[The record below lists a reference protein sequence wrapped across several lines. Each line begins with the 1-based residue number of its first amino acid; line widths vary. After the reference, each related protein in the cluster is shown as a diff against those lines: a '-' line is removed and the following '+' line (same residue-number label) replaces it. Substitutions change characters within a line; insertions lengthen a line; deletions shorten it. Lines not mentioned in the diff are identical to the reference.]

1 MLELLWLLLPVAA
14 ASGWWMARRD
24 QPRRDDPCASNADY
38 FQGLNYLLD
47 DKPDQAIEVFLRMVK
62 VDRDTAETHLTLG
75 SLFRRRGEVDRAIHI
90 HRDLIA
96 RPNLTPVQ
104 RSRALLELGEDYM
117 RAGLFDR
124 AESLFRDL
132 AGQSEHTSVALDR
145 LVEIYKQEK
154 DWRQA
159 LNCCDR
165 LQQVSGESRSME
177 SAHYCCEL
185 AEQASAQG
193 QTGSARRLLQEA
205 LARDAH
211 CVRASIL
218 AGRIAMA
225 AGDHAA
231 ALAAFRAVEEQERG
245 YFPEVIGLLEQ
256 CFTALDQRD
265 QWLDYLHAVQ
275 GRDHSGRVT
284 AALAE
289 LLEEQRG
296 EAAALAFLEAELREY
311 PTVLGLRCFI
321 DLKRRYNQGASGAD
335 LDVLARISRHLLD
348 EAARYRCLDCGFVGR
363 SLHWCC
369 PGCKTWNS
377 IKPIPDLV
385 FRSQN

>member
-14 ASGWWMARRD
+14 ASGWWVARRD
-24 QPRRDDPCASNADY
+24 RPRRDDPCASNAEY
-38 FQGLNYLLD
+38 FKGLNYLLD
-47 DKPDQAIEVFLRMVK
+47 DKPDQAIEVFLRMVE

-90 HRDLIA
+90 HRDLVA
-96 RPNLTPVQ
+96 RPHLTPAQ

-124 AESLFRDL
+124 AENLFRDL
-132 AGQSEHTSVALDR
+132 AQQSEHTALALHR
-145 LVEIYKQEK
+145 LVDIYKQEK
-154 DWRQA
+154 DWCQA
-159 LNCCDR
+159 LDCCDR
-165 LQQVSGESRSME
+165 LQRISGESRGME

-185 AEQASAQG
+185 ADQARAEG
-193 QTGSARRLLQEA
+193 RTDTALELLRQA
-205 LARDAH
+205 LERDAR

-218 AGRIAMA
+218 RGRIAME

-231 ALAAFRAVEEQERG
+231 ALAAFQAVESQERG

-256 CFTALDQRD
+256 CYTALGRRD
-265 QWLDYLHAVQ
+265 QWLAYLEAVQ

-284 AALAE
+284 AALAG
-289 LLEEQRG
+289 LLVEQRG
-296 EAAALAFLEAELREY
+296 EEAAIRFLETELQDY

-321 DLKRRYNQGASGAD
+321 DLKRRHDQGGGSAD
-335 LDVLARISRHLLD
+335 LDALARISRHLLD
-348 EAARYRCLDCGFVGR
+348 EAARYRCADCGFVGR